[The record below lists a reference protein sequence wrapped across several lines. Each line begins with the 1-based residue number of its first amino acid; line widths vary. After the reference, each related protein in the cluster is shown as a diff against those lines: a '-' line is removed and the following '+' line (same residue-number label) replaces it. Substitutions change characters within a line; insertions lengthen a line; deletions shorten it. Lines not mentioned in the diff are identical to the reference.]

1 MKRYFITL
9 MMAMLAV
16 LAAVAQSFTGQV
28 VDEMRTPIPFANVV
42 LLNVSDSAYVA
53 GTTTDVDGRFS
64 LTGHATHPIVK
75 ISYLGYKPHVIDALS
90 TDLGTIVLE
99 PEATML
105 GEVVVKAQR
114 PAFKL
119 TTEGLKTEVENTLL
133 SKVGTAKAVLENLPG
148 VQRKKD
154 GLEVFGKGSPL
165 IYINGRKLQN
175 QTELDQ
181 ISSEDIQSV
190 ELITSPGAKY
200 DATVESVILIKT
212 KRPQGEGFS
221 FNTQASYYV
230 GEGPDLALGLNWNY
244 RHKGLDV
251 FGSVWYNDNR
261 NIENDGFVFD
271 VQADTVWRMNEHSGI
286 KYHSNS
292 IYTSAGVNYIFNDN
306 HSAGFKYDTKAYF
319 LNRTR
324 GTFTADVMA
333 DGDFYDHLENGIYM
347 STKSNMPHTLNVYYN
362 GKVGKTS
369 IDFNTDYVFH
379 KDRKS
384 QFNDEVSQQWDSR
397 TVTSTN
403 MVRNQL
409 WASKLVLS
417 WPLWGG
423 NLQVGTEYDH
433 TRRNDDYINP
443 EQVVPTSYSEQR
455 ERNVIFFA
463 EYAHPLPF
471 GQLKVGLRNE
481 NVTSDYYDQ
490 GARMADQSRKYHH
503 LFPSVGLMARAGQVQ
518 LMLNYAMKI
527 KRPYYWE
534 LRNSVTYA
542 NRFTWDAG
550 NPYLKTTINNEVSL
564 MAIYKWVNL
573 MLGYKHD
580 RDVSVNV
587 AHEVPGSEA
596 TTLLSKDNVDHED
609 AIRVMITFSPRWDFY
624 QPSLTLGMIKE
635 WIKIPSPVGFI
646 SPNDPIWLVQFSN
659 NFQIM
664 PSLTANVNF
673 NFTSSGDMQNVT
685 ITKPSYVLDIGATK
699 TFLNDRLS
707 IQVTGHNLLNAQE
720 HYKLNYGLRTMCQT
734 QRRDTREVEFTVR
747 YKFNATQ
754 SKYKG
759 TGAGSS
765 EKERLG
771 KS

>member
-1 MKRYFITL
+1 MKRNFFTL
-9 MMAMLAV
+9 MMALVVA
-16 LAAVAQSFTGQV
+16 LTAAADTFTGRV
-28 VDEMRTPIPFANVV
+28 VDETHAPAPFVNVV
-42 LLNVSDSAYVA
+42 MLNASDSAFVA
-53 GTTTDVDGRFS
+53 GTTTDTDGRFT
-64 LTGHATHPIVK
+64 LTGNATRPIVK
-75 ISYLGYKPHVIDALS
+75 ITYLGYKALVLDAAGN
-90 TDLGTIVLE
+90 DMGTIALE

-105 GEVVVKAQR
+105 SEVVVKGQR

-119 TTEGLKTEVENTLL
+119 TTDGLKTEVENTLL

-154 GLEVFGKGSPL
+154 GIEVFGKGTPL

-251 FGSVWYNDNR
+251 FGSVWYNDDKYL
-261 NIENDGFVFD
+261 ENDDFVFD
-271 VQADTVWRMNEHSGI
+271 VQADTTWRMNEHSDF
-286 KYHSNS
+286 KSHNNS

-306 HSAGFKYDTKAYF
+306 HSMGFRYDTKTFF

-333 DGDFYDHLENGIYM
+333 NGEFYDHLENGVHM
-347 STKSNMPHTLNVYYN
+347 NTKFNMPHTLNAYYN
-362 GKVGKTS
+362 GRVGKTS

-384 QFNDEVSQQWDSR
+384 QFNNEVSQEWESR
-397 TVTSTN
+397 TVTSTSV
-403 MVRNQL
+403 VRNQL
-409 WASKLVLS
+409 CAAKLVLS

-433 TRRNDDYINP
+433 TRRNDEYINP
-443 EQVVPTSYSEQR
+443 EQVVPTSFTEQK
-455 ERNVIFFA
+455 ENNYIFFA
-463 EYAHPLPF
+463 EYGHPLPF

-481 NVTSDYYDQ
+481 NVNTDYYSQ
-490 GARMADQSRKYHH
+490 GVRMAEQSRNYHH
-503 LFPSVGLMARAGQVQ
+503 FFPSVGLMARAGNVQ

-527 KRPYYWE
+527 KRPGYWQ
-534 LRNSVTYA
+534 LRGSVTYA
-542 NRFTWDAG
+542 NRFTWDSG
-550 NPYLKTTINNEVSL
+550 NPYLKPTINNEVSF
-564 MAIYKWVNL
+564 MAIYKWMNL

-580 RDVSVNV
+580 RDVIVNV
-587 AHEVPGSEA
+587 AHEIPGSEA
-596 TTLLSKDNVDHED
+596 TTLMTTENVDHKD
-609 AIRVMITFSPRWDFY
+609 AMRVMLTFSPRFGLY
-624 QPSLTLGMIKE
+624 QAQLTLGVIKD

-646 SPNDPIWLVQFSN
+646 SPKNPAYIMQFNN
-659 NFQIM
+659 NFQII
-664 PSLTANVNF
+664 PTLTANVNF
-673 NFTSSGDMQNVT
+673 NFSSRGDIENVT
-685 ITKPSYVLDIGATK
+685 LSEPQYLLDIGATK

-707 IQVTGHNLLNAQE
+707 IQVTGHNLLNSHE
-720 HYKLNYGLRTMCQT
+720 HYKLRYGLRTMQQV
-734 QRRDTREVEFTVR
+734 QRRDVREVEFTVR
-747 YKFNATQ
+747 YKFNAAQ

-765 EKERLG
+765 EKERF
-771 KS
+771 

>member
-1 MKRYFITL
+1 MKRNFLTM
-9 MMAMLAV
+9 MMALLAV
-16 LAAVAQSFTGQV
+16 LAATADTFTGRV
-28 VDEMRTPIPFANVV
+28 VDETQAPASFANVV
-42 LLNVSDSAYVA
+42 LLSANDSAFVA
-53 GTTTDVDGRFS
+53 GTTTGADGRFT
-64 LTGHATHPIVK
+64 LTGHAARPIIK
-75 ISYLGYKPHVIDALS
+75 ITYLGYKTQVLEAAGC
-90 TDLGTIVLE
+90 DLGTIALE
-99 PEATML
+99 PDATML
-105 GEVVVKAQR
+105 GEVVVKGQR

-154 GLEVFGKGSPL
+154 GIEVFGKGTPL

-221 FNTQASYYV
+221 FNTQASYYQ

-244 RHKGLDV
+244 RHRGLDV
-251 FGSVWYNDNR
+251 FGSVWYNDDR
-261 NIENDGFVFD
+261 YLENDDFVFD
-271 VQADTVWRMNEHSGI
+271 VQADTTWRMNEHSDI
-286 KYHSNS
+286 KTHENS

-306 HSAGFKYDTKAYF
+306 HSMGFRYDTKAFF

-333 DGDFYDHLENGIYM
+333 NGEFYDHLENGVHM
-347 STKSNMPHTLNVYYN
+347 SSKFNMPHTLNAYYN

-379 KDRKS
+379 KERKS
-384 QFNDEVSQQWDSR
+384 QFNDEVSQEWESR
-397 TVTSTN
+397 TVTSTS
-403 MVRNQL
+403 VIRNQL
-409 WASKLVLS
+409 WAAKLVLS

-423 NLQVGTEYDH
+423 NLQVGSEYDNTH
-433 TRRNDDYINP
+433 RNDDYINP
-443 EQVVPTSYSEQR
+443 EQVVPTSFTEQK
-455 ERNVIFFA
+455 EHNYIFFA
-463 EYAHPLPF
+463 EYGHPLPF

-481 NVTSDYYDQ
+481 NVTSDYYSQ
-490 GARMADQSRKYHH
+490 GVHMAEQSRNYHH
-503 LFPSVGLMARAGQVQ
+503 FFPSVGLVARAGNVQ

-527 KRPYYWE
+527 KRPGYWQ

-542 NRFTWDAG
+542 NRFTWDSG
-550 NPYLKTTINNEVSL
+550 NPLLKPTINNEVSL
-564 MAIYKWVNL
+564 MAMYKWVNL
-573 MLGYKHD
+573 MVGYKHD
-580 RDVSVNV
+580 RDVIVNV
-587 AHEVPGSEA
+587 AHEIPGSEA
-596 TTLLSKDNVDHED
+596 TTLMSNENVNHED
-609 AIRVMITFSPRWDFY
+609 AMRVMLTLSPRWDFY
-624 QPSLTLGMIKE
+624 QPSLTLGMIKD
-635 WIKIPSPVGFI
+635 WIKIPSPIGFI
-646 SPNDPIWLVQFSN
+646 SPKSPIYLAQFNN

-664 PSLTANVNF
+664 PTLTANVNF
-673 NFTSSGDMQNVT
+673 DFTSRGAMQNVT
-685 ITKPSYVLDIGATK
+685 LTEPIYRLNIGATK

-707 IQVTGHNLLNAQE
+707 IQVTGHNLLDSQE
-720 HYKLNYGLRTMCQT
+720 HYKLRYGLRTMCQT
-734 QRRDTREVEFTVR
+734 QRRDAREVEFTVR

-759 TGAGSS
+759 TGAGAS
-765 EKERLG
+765 EKERL
-771 KS
+771 

>member
-1 MKRYFITL
+1 MNRNFFTL
-9 MMAMLAV
+9 MMALAV
-16 LAAVAQSFTGQV
+16 ALTAAADTFTGRV
-28 VDEMRTPIPFANVV
+28 VDETNAPAPFVNVV
-42 LLNVSDSAYVA
+42 LLNAGDSAFVS
-53 GTTTDVDGRFS
+53 GTTTDTDGRFT
-64 LTGHATHPIVK
+64 LTGNATRPIVK
-75 ISYLGYKPHVIDALS
+75 ITYLGYNTHVMDAINA
-90 TDLGTIVLE
+90 DLGTITLE

-105 GEVVVKAQR
+105 GEVVVKGQR

-154 GLEVFGKGSPL
+154 GLEVFGKGTPL

-175 QTELDQ
+175 QTELGQ

-190 ELITSPGAKY
+190 ELITNPGAKY

-230 GEGPDLALGLNWNY
+230 GEGPDLALGVNWNY
-244 RHKGLDV
+244 RHQGLDV
-251 FGSVWYNDNR
+251 FGSVWYNDDR
-261 NIENDGFVFD
+261 YLENDDFVFE
-271 VQADTVWRMNEHSGI
+271 VQADTIWQMNEHSDI
-286 KYHSNS
+286 KTHDNS

-306 HSAGFKYDTKAYF
+306 HSMGFRYDTKAFF

-324 GTFTADVMA
+324 GTFTADVIA
-333 DGDFYDHLENGIYM
+333 NGDFYDHLENGVHM
-347 STKSNMPHTLNVYYN
+347 SSKFNMPHTLNAYYN

-379 KDRKS
+379 KERKS
-384 QFNDEVSQQWDSR
+384 QLNDEVSQEWESR
-397 TVTSTN
+397 TVTSTS
-403 MVRNQL
+403 VIRNQL
-409 WASKLVLS
+409 WAAKLVLS

-423 NLQVGTEYDH
+423 NLQVGSEYDH
-433 TRRNDDYINP
+433 THRNDDYINP
-443 EQVVPTSYSEQR
+443 EQVVPTSFTEQK
-455 ERNVIFFA
+455 ERNYIFFA

-481 NVTSDYYDQ
+481 NVNTDYYSQ
-490 GARMADQSRKYHH
+490 GMHMAEQSRNYHH
-503 LFPSVGLMARAGQVQ
+503 FFPSVGLVARAGNVQ

-527 KRPYYWE
+527 KRPGYWQ
-534 LRNSVTYA
+534 LRGSVTYA
-542 NRFTWDAG
+542 NRFTWDSG
-550 NPYLKTTINNEVSL
+550 NPYLKPTINNEVSL
-564 MAIYKWVNL
+564 MAMYKWVNL

-580 RDVSVNV
+580 RDVIVNV

-596 TTLLSKDNVDHED
+596 TTLMSNENVDHKD
-609 AIRVMITFSPRWDFY
+609 AMRMMLTFSPRFGLY

-635 WIKIPSPVGFI
+635 WIKIPSPIGFI
-646 SPNDPIWLVQFSN
+646 SPKNPAYLVQFNN
-659 NFQIM
+659 NFQIL
-664 PSLTANVNF
+664 PTLTANVNF
-673 NFTSSGDMQNVT
+673 NFMSRGDMENVT
-685 ITKPSYVLDIGATK
+685 ISEPLYLLDIGATK

-707 IQVTGHNLLNAQE
+707 IQVTGHNLLDSQE
-720 HYKLNYGLRTMCQT
+720 HYKLRYGLRNMCQV
-734 QRRDTREVEFTVR
+734 QRRDAREVEFTVR

-765 EKERLG
+765 EKERL
-771 KS
+771 

>member
-1 MKRYFITL
+1 M
-9 MMAMLAV
+9 
-16 LAAVAQSFTGQV
+16 
-28 VDEMRTPIPFANVV
+28 V
-42 LLNVSDSAYVA
+42 LLNSSDSAFVA
-53 GTTTDVDGRFS
+53 GTTTDTDGQFS
-64 LTGHATHPIVK
+64 LAGNTAKPLIK
-75 ISYLGYKPHVIDALS
+75 ISYLGYKTLVLDAS
-90 TDLGTIVLE
+90 GSDLGTIALE
-99 PEATML
+99 PETTML
-105 GEVVVKAQR
+105 GEVVVKGQR

-154 GLEVFGKGSPL
+154 GLEVFGKGTPL

-244 RHKGLDV
+244 RHRGLDV
-251 FGSVWYNDNR
+251 FGSVWYNDDKYL
-261 NIENDGFVFD
+261 ENDDFIFD
-271 VQADTVWRMNEHSGI
+271 VQADTTWRMNEHSYI
-286 KYHSNS
+286 KSHNNS

-306 HSAGFKYDTKAYF
+306 HSMGFRYDTKAFF

-333 DGDFYDHLENGIYM
+333 NGEFYDHLENA
-347 STKSNMPHTLNVYYN
+347 YYN

-379 KDRKS
+379 KERKS
-384 QFNDEVSQQWDSR
+384 QFNDEVSQEWESR
-397 TVTSTN
+397 TVTSTS
-403 MVRNQL
+403 VIRNQL
-409 WASKLVLS
+409 WAAKLVLS

-423 NLQVGTEYDH
+423 NLQVGSEYDH
-433 TRRNDDYINP
+433 THRNDDYINP
-443 EQVVPTSYSEQR
+443 EQIVPTSFTEQK
-455 ERNVIFFA
+455 ERNYIFFA
-463 EYAHPLPF
+463 EYGHPLPF

-481 NVTSDYYDQ
+481 NVNSDYYSQ
-490 GARMADQSRKYHH
+490 GVHMAEQSRKYHH
-503 LFPSVGLMARAGQVQ
+503 FFPSVGLVARAGNVQ

-527 KRPYYWE
+527 KRPGYWQ
-534 LRNSVTYA
+534 LRGSVTYA
-542 NRFTWDAG
+542 NRFTWESG
-550 NPYLKTTINNEVSL
+550 NPLLKPTINNEVSL
-564 MAIYKWVNL
+564 MAMSKWVNL

-580 RDVSVNV
+580 RDVIVNV
-587 AHEVPGSEA
+587 AHEIPGSEA
-596 TTLLSKDNVDHED
+596 TTLMTHENVDHKD
-609 AIRVMITFSPRWDFY
+609 AMRVMLTFSPRFGLY
-624 QPSLTLGMIKE
+624 QPSLTLGMIKD
-635 WIKIPSPVGFI
+635 WIKIPSPIGFI
-646 SPNDPIWLVQFSN
+646 TPRNPFFLVQFNN
-659 NFQIM
+659 NFQII
-664 PSLTANVNF
+664 PTLTANVNF
-673 NFTSSGDMQNVT
+673 NFTSRGDMENVT
-685 ITKPSYVLDIGATK
+685 LTEPGYLLDIGATK

-707 IQVTGHNLLNAQE
+707 IQVTGHNLLDSQE
-720 HYKLNYGLRTMCQT
+720 HYKLRYGLRNMCQV
-734 QRRDTREVEFTVR
+734 QRRDAREVEFTVR

-759 TGAGSS
+759 TGAGAS
-765 EKERLG
+765 EKERL
-771 KS
+771 